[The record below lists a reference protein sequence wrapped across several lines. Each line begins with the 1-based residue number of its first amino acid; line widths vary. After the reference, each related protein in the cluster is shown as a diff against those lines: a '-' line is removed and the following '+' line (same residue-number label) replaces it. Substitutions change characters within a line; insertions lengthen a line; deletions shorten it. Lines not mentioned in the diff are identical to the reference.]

1 MSIDFE
7 DWTRL
12 GAAAAVAGATTVEE
26 AIAWLV
32 ETSQPTTPADPAAPP
47 QEDSESSPLSHAA
60 RAAAW
65 ADDIRTRPLNDSQA
79 IELAKVYALLAVEQ
93 RLSALIP
100 TKSPLEA

>member
-1 MSIDFE
+1 MSLTVE
-7 DWTRL
+7 DWSRL
-12 GAAAAVAGATTVEE
+12 GAAAAMAGATTVEE

-32 ETSQPTTPADPAAPP
+32 ETSQPKA
-47 QEDSESSPLSHAA
+47 QEDSESSPPQQLSYAD

-65 ADDIRTRPLNDSQA
+65 ADDIRSRPLDDSQA

-100 TKSPLEA
+100 TETTHSPLEA